1 MAMDEDFGRAYWK
14 AILAADQGFA
24 REGTVYL
31 TVRDEDKA
39 AIAPI
44 AREFASLGFRIVAT
58 RGTAEFLKGHGI
70 PCEPV
75 YRISERKSPNSLG
88 LMREGKIHLIV
99 NTPSQVTGARRDGY
113 AMRRL
118 AVELGIPFITA
129 LSSAK
134 AEIMAIKA
142 ARKGEITVRPL

>member
-1 MAMDEDFGRAYWK
+1 
-14 AILAADQGFA
+14 
-24 REGTVYL
+24 
-31 TVRDEDKA
+31 
-39 AIAPI
+39 
-44 AREFASLGFRIVAT
+44 
-58 RGTAEFLKGHGI
+58 
-70 PCEPV
+70 
-75 YRISERKSPNSLG
+75 
-88 LMREGKIHLIV
+88 V

-142 ARKGEITVRPL
+142 ARQGELTVRPLG

>member
-1 MAMDEDFGRAYWK
+1 MQKQSEIDPQSKNLYFDLQADFGITKHMGGMK
-14 AILAADQGFA
+14 ATRKLV
-24 REGTVYL
+24 EM
-31 TVRDEDKA
+31 
-39 AIAPI
+39 
-44 AREFASLGFRIVAT
+44 GFRIVAT
-58 RGTAEFLKGHGI
+58 RGTTEFLKGKGV
-70 PCEPV
+70 PCEPA
-75 YRISERKSPNSLG
+75 YRISERKSPNALD

-99 NTPSQVTGARRDGY
+99 NTPSEVTGTRRDGY

-142 ARKGEITVRPL
+142 ARKGELTVRPLQKK